1 MSMGRWRRSKAVL
14 LGSAM
19 IALFG
24 CQTAPKTQTYL
35 DDRSELRPYLVIR
48 EGETPVDGKAPSA
61 GPVRPA
67 PSEGR

>member
-1 MSMGRWRRSKAVL
+1 MPERTMTMSMGRWRSSKAAL

-35 DDRSELRPYLVIR
+35 DDRSELRPYLVVP
-48 EGETPVDGKAPSA
+48 EGETPLDDKAPS
-61 GPVRPA
+61 GSR
-67 PSEGR
+67 